1 MQVKF
6 GNGNLVTAMAKN
18 SEKNKTHDSSQQY
31 LGTVY
36 AKALLAATETAGNTD
51 LVLSEFDSLL
61 DDVLSK
67 LPSLEAL
74 LASPRVPHNEK
85 VQMLDRAFAG
95 KMSQQLLIFLKVVS
109 GHGRLDCLATIN
121 RSAHR
126 QYNALRGRVE
136 LEIRSAEPLSGEML
150 LQVSNRLRQS
160 LQSEIDISLTV
171 QPELI
176 GGIVVRVGDTVYDGS
191 VADQLRRLRT
201 NALEKTSQ
209 EIRSS
214 LDRFTSADPE
224 SE

>member
-1 MQVKF
+1 
-6 GNGNLVTAMAKN
+6 MAKN
-18 SEKNKTHDSSQQY
+18 SDKNKTHDSSQQY

-36 AKALLAATETAGNTD
+36 AKALLGATDTAGNTD

-67 LPSLEAL
+67 LPALEAT
-74 LASPRVPHNEK
+74 LASPRVSHDQK
-85 VQMLDRAFAG
+85 VQMLDRAFGG
-95 KMSQQLLIFLKVVS
+95 KMSPQLLNFLKVVS

-126 QYNALRGRVE
+126 QYNAMRGRVE
-136 LEIRSAEPLSGEML
+136 VEIRSAEPLSEEL
-150 LQVSNRLRQS
+150 LSQVSNRLRQS
-160 LQSEIDISLTV
+160 LQSEVDVSLNI

-176 GGIVVRVGDTVYDGS
+176 GGMLVRIGDTVYDGS
-191 VADQLRRLRT
+191 VVDQLRRLRA
-201 NALEKTSQ
+201 NALEKSGQ

-214 LDRFTSADPE
+214 LDRFTIAGSE